1 VVDLYSFLTTEPNDL
16 TRSINQERMPVL
28 LSKEDEF
35 ETWLSGSPAEAMSLA
50 RSFDPAQMRIVQSG
64 SEKKDLLGRTST
76 DAPTLFR

>member
-1 VVDLYSFLTTEPNDL
+1 
-16 TRSINQERMPVL
+16 MPVL

-35 ETWLSGSPAEAMSLA
+35 EAWLSGSPAVAFSLA

-64 SEKKDLLGRTST
+64 SEKEDLLGRTRA